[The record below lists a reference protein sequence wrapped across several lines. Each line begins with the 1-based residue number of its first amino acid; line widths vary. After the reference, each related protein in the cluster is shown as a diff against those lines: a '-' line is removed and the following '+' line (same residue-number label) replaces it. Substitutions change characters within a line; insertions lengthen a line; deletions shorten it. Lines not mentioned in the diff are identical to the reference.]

1 MGRCGA
7 RLPAGSFVEPNQ
19 SRQEVPVSTKAVR
32 RVAILPGLLLV
43 AACSSLDP
51 VDPGPT
57 TVTLAADR
65 TTAATGQDIE
75 FSFSANGSS
84 ITALHLDYG
93 DGATEDV
100 EGFGALTMSGRRV
113 HAYAD
118 PGSYTVTATL
128 EDAITANVRDDV
140 TVEITAAASEP
151 PHGP

>member
-1 MGRCGA
+1 
-7 RLPAGSFVEPNQ
+7 
-19 SRQEVPVSTKAVR
+19 VSKNVVR
-32 RVAILPGLLLV
+32 RLAVLPGLLL
-43 AACSSLDP
+43 AAGCSSLDP

-57 TVTLAADR
+57 TVTLTADR

-93 DGATEDV
+93 DGAAEDV

-113 HAYAD
+113 HAYTD

-128 EDAITANVRDDV
+128 EDAITANVSDDV
-140 TVEITAAASEP
+140 MVQITAAVSEP
-151 PHGP
+151 PDAP